1 MLYKYEYQYYYSNNM
16 KSSLMHLLNLFFSLN
31 MNSMYLYVPFNKN
44 QFHRVYEFNK
54 WVIIILIL
62 SIIIIYKFYHF

>member
-1 MLYKYEYQYYYSNNM
+1 MNISITIATTW
-16 KSSLMHLLNLFFSLN
+16 SPVSCICWTFFFSLN
-31 MNSMYLYVPFNKN
+31 MNSMYLYVPLKKN